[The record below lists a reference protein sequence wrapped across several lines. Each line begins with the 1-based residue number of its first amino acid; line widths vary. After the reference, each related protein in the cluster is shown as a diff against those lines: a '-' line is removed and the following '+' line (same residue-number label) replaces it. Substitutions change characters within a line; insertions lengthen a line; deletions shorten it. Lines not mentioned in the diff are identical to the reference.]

1 MEALQLKIGYM
12 SLMATYAT
20 GASSMPQCRAMQMEI
35 SASGVRVPQQA
46 RSSTLLF
53 IFWQNFPN
61 EIGEAV
67 QD

>member
-1 MEALQLKIGYM
+1 MLKCIINPFM
-12 SLMATYAT
+12 FLDKYAT
-20 GASSMPQCRAMQMEI
+20 GASNMLPSPAMQMEI

-46 RSSTLLF
+46 RSTLLF